1 MSYKVVVTDYGFPD
15 LSIESEILKSI
26 GVTPQGGQCKTVE
39 DVIALTADADA
50 VIVGFAPIKAPAIA
64 AMKKAKIIVRY
75 GIGYDNVDLAAAKAA
90 HIPVCN
96 IPDYC
101 LDEVADTTLAFIL
114 SITRQIVRNAE
125 VIRQGLWKS
134 AVTAA
139 EFHCLRNMTVGLI
152 GYGRIGKAVA
162 KRLAAFGCTLV
173 VYDPMLPPGSPAA
186 DGATVIGLDE
196 LLAKSDL
203 VTLHCP
209 SLPTT
214 KGMINRANLAKM
226 KPGAILINTSRGDL
240 VITEDVVEALKSGQ
254 LASIGFDVT
263 NPEPLP
269 ADSPLRGFPQA
280 VINAHLASV
289 SPQAQHR
296 LRSTAAELAIAAIQG
311 KPLKNVVNGV

>member
-1 MSYKVVVTDYGFPD
+1 MSYKVAITDYGTPD
-15 LSIESEILKSI
+15 LSIETEILASI
-26 GVTPQGGQCKTVE
+26 GVTPQGAQCKTVE
-39 DVIALTADADA
+39 DVIAHTADADA
-50 VIVGFAPIKAPAIA
+50 VIVGFAPIKAEAIA
-64 AMKKAKIIVRY
+64 AMKKAKVIVRY
-75 GIGYDNVDLAAAKAA
+75 GIGYDNVDVAAAKAA
-90 HIPVCN
+90 KIPVCN
-96 IPDYC
+96 VPDYC
-101 LDEVADTTLAFIL
+101 LDEVADTTLGFIL
-114 SITRQIVRNAE
+114 GTTRQIVRNAE
-125 VIRQGLWKS
+125 IIRQGLWKS

-139 EFHCLRNMTVGLI
+139 EFHCLRNMTIGLI
-152 GYGRIGKAVA
+152 GYGRIGRAVA

-226 KPGAILINTSRGDL
+226 KRGAILINTSRGDL
-240 VITEDVVEALKSGQ
+240 TITEDVVDALKSGQ
-254 LASIGFDVT
+254 LSSIGFDVT

-289 SPQAQHR
+289 SPQAQRR